1 MTGKSPA
8 DNGSKSEEKNEKGG
22 SKEGKNGN
30 SEKEAKKGEP
40 GEKKAEQE
48 DKQSNVNVE
57 QNKSNEQMQ
66 QDAKGTAVEGG
77 DNAVPNAATTI
88 TMPQAPSSA
97 QEQPGFRAEAI
108 ALGPFISDILI
119 FIVLGLLFTIIPI
132 FALQPY
138 RRGFFCNDQSIRY
151 PYKDSTIPTVVLYVI
166 SMAILLVTIIGTELF
181 RIIKL
186 SESITYSLRGKNVN
200 RFLIRFLTYFAHGIF
215 GLLLN
220 LIFTQTTK
228 WMVGRLRPHFIDVCK
243 PNITLS
249 TCSNPNEYITNYV
262 CNGASKGM
270 IKEARLSFFSGHSA
284 FCMGTAVFCVIY
296 MQARLPR
303 RIYGITLLPVLQGF
317 LIGIALLVG
326 LSRIADNM
334 HHWSDVLT
342 GFLVGCAT
350 GYYSAVILAKVF
362 ERTDVSFKREE
373 CHPLGDSGGQGQLLP
388 ANTIDSATT
397 MRTTYSYPITRAASS
412 SICPT
417 QVTANQRTTQPT
429 VQPQS
434 TVLLTTEA
442 LGGQS

>member
-350 GYYSAVILAKVF
+350 GYYSVIYCLTYYPLIQDSFTSIRICYHFKKAIAVLVTVTLFVLIV
-362 ERTDVSFKREE
+362 
-373 CHPLGDSGGQGQLLP
+373 
-388 ANTIDSATT
+388 NTVMFLHADLK
-397 MRTTYSYPITRAASS
+397 
-412 SICPT
+412 
-417 QVTANQRTTQPT
+417 QR
-429 VQPQS
+429 
-434 TVLLTTEA
+434 
-442 LGGQS
+442 